1 MQAIL
6 ISVLLTAALAVR
18 LALPFVAAAGRPRRR
33 TNSNG

>member
-18 LALPFVAAAGRPRRR
+18 PALPFVAAARPALRRSER
-33 TNSNG
+33 HG